1 VGRSEALSIEGI
13 TFLRQLGKKQIPHF
27 FGMTTEAGLQEMNV
41 NELLAFALV
50 PQGAV
55 GVG

>member
-1 VGRSEALSIEGI
+1 VGRSEAQSIEGI
-13 TFLRQLGKKQIPHF
+13 TFLRQLEKSRF
-27 FGMTTEAGLQEMNV
+27 LTSFGMTTEAGLQEMNV